1 MVVCVG
7 YLGKA
12 SAQASIG
19 PIAANLVTDLIALAP
34 PNEVHKYDQ
43 MKKYANNVQQM
54 SALYVMFMAAI
65 ASISL
70 VRGGQLLMTK
80 VDDDGHDHKSDLTSS
95 SSS

>member
-19 PIAANLVTDLIALAP
+19 PIAANLVVDLIAQAL

-43 MKKYANNVQQM
+43 MKEYANNVQQM

-80 VDDDGHDHKSDLTSS
+80 ANDDHHSKSDVISS
-95 SSS
+95 SP